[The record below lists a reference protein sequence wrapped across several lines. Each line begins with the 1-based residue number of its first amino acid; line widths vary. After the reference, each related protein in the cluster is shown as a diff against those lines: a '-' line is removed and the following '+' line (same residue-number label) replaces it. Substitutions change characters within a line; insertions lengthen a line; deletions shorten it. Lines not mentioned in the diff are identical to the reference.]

1 MAQTVVM
8 PKLGNTVESCII
20 VKWNV
25 SEGQNVT
32 VDTVL
37 CEIETDKATMD
48 VPAGTGGTI
57 LKILRAEGED
67 VPVLE
72 AIAIIGAAGEGL
84 DGLAGAAV
92 TAPGTASQVFAPSAA
107 ASVVRAVEEKPTPQG
122 ISEGA
127 AVRDPASSISPRA
140 KALAREEGLPLSA
153 IQEGTGPGGRV
164 IERDV
169 RRALS
174 AGTGMTAAA
183 RGEAARNEAARDI
196 AVLRGLYEAG
206 KTVGSGLATG
216 SGLGGRVT
224 ESDIKASPSVASGA
238 VSVEAPP
245 ASSAAAGVETAPSSG
260 AGGAFPGPYTDTPIK
275 SIRKIIADRMMHS
288 LQASAQLTFNAS
300 APADRLLAMRKRL
313 KNSDPALGLSGVTIG
328 DLVAFAAVRVLAKYP
343 KINAHVIGGVVRSFG
358 AVHLGLAVDTPR
370 GLMVPVIRDA
380 GSLPLREFSEQS
392 KALAASCVASSPNPD
407 LLSGSTFTVT
417 NLGAFGIE
425 SFTPILNEPETG
437 ILGVDAIVPR
447 AFLNEDGTTG
457 VEMRIGFSLTVDHR
471 VVDGADAAR
480 YLRDLADYIA
490 DIDIAMFAFKG

>member
-1 MAQTVVM
+1 MAQIVVM
-8 PKLGNTVESCII
+8 PKLGNTVESCVI
-20 VKWNV
+20 VKWSV

-32 VDTVL
+32 ADTVL
-37 CEIETDKATMD
+37 CEVETDKATMD
-48 VPAGTGGTI
+48 VPAGTSGTI

-84 DGLAGAAV
+84 DGLAGTAE
-92 TAPGTASQVFAPSAA
+92 TAPGTASQVFAPSAT
-107 ASVVRAVEEKPTPQG
+107 ASVLRTVEEKQKPLG
-122 ISEGA
+122 VSEGGI
-127 AVRDPASSISPRA
+127 VRDPVSSVSPRA
-140 KALAREEGLPLSA
+140 KALARVEGLPLSA

-169 RRALS
+169 RRTLS
-174 AGTGMTAAA
+174 AGAGMTA
-183 RGEAARNEAARDI
+183 AARNEAARDI

-206 KTVGSGLATG
+206 KTAGN
-216 SGLGGRVT
+216 GLGGRLR
-224 ESDIKASPSVASGA
+224 ESDVKASPPVAPDA
-238 VSVEAPP
+238 ARVEAPSASP
-245 ASSAAAGVETAPSSG
+245 AEGGVETAASSAAA
-260 AGGAFPGPYTDTPIK
+260 GAFPGPYTDTPIK

-392 KALAASCVASSPNPD
+392 KTLAASCVAGSPNPD

-447 AFLNEDGTTG
+447 ALLNEDGTVG

>member
-20 VKWNV
+20 VKWKV
-25 SEGQNVT
+25 SEGQNVAA
-32 VDTVL
+32 DTVL

-48 VPAGTGGTI
+48 VPAGTEGTV

-72 AIAIIGAAGEGL
+72 AIAIIGTAGEGL
-84 DGLAGAAV
+84 EGLAGTAGIAPAA
-92 TAPGTASQVFAPSAA
+92 ASQVPASPEAAP
-107 ASVVRAVEEKPTPQG
+107 VVHIVEGNPNPQG
-122 ISEGA
+122 LGEDDGA
-127 AVRDPASSISPRA
+127 RGPAFPVSPRA
-140 KALAREEGLPLSA
+140 KALAREEGLSLSS
-153 IQEGTGPGGRV
+153 IREGTGPGGRV

-174 AGTGMTAAA
+174 AGAGMTAAA

-206 KTVGSGLATG
+206 KTAGSGLTTGSGLTAG

-224 ESDIKASPSVASGA
+224 ESDIKSSASVA
-238 VSVEAPP
+238 
-245 ASSAAAGVETAPSSG
+245 ASSASAEAPKASPVAADV
-260 AGGAFPGPYTDTPIK
+260 FPGSYIDTPIK

-300 APADRLLAMRKRL
+300 APADRLLALRKRL
-313 KNSDPALGLSGVTIG
+313 KDSDPALGLSGVTIG

-343 KINAHVIGGVVRSFG
+343 KINAHVIGGVLRSYG

-380 GSLPLREFSEQS
+380 GSLPLREFSERS
-392 KALAASCVASSPNPD
+392 KALAKSCVDGSPNPD

-447 AFLNEDGTTG
+447 AFLGEDGKPG

-480 YLRDLADYIA
+480 YLRDLANYIA
-490 DIDIAMFAFKG
+490 DIDIAMFALKG

>member
-32 VDTVL
+32 ADTVL

-84 DGLAGAAV
+84 DGLAGTAETAPV
-92 TAPGTASQVFAPSAA
+92 TASPASAPPAA
-107 ASVVRAVEEKPTPQG
+107 ASVLRAVEEKPTPQG

-127 AVRDPASSISPRA
+127 AVRDPASAVSPRA

-164 IERDV
+164 IENDV
-169 RRALS
+169 RRVLS
-174 AGTGMTAAA
+174 AGAGMTAAA
-183 RGEAARNEAARDI
+183 RGEAARDI

-206 KTVGSGLATG
+206 KTVGSGLTTGSGLATGSGLTTG

-224 ESDIKASPSVASGA
+224 ESDIKASPSVA
-238 VSVEAPP
+238 VSVEARET
-245 ASSAAAGVETAPSSG
+245 SSTAAD
-260 AGGAFPGPYTDTPIK
+260 AFPGPYTDTPIK

-343 KINAHVIGGVVRSFG
+343 RINAHVIGGVVRSYG

-392 KALAASCVASSPNPD
+392 KALAASCVDGSPNPD

-437 ILGVDAIVPR
+437 ILGVDAIVPQ
-447 AFLNEDGTTG
+447 AFLNEDGTVG